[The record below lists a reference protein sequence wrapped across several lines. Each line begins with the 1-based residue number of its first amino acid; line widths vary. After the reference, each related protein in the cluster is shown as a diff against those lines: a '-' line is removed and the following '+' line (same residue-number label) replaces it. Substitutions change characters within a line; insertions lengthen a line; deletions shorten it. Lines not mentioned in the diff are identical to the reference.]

1 MRDSKNIEA
10 IAALNPNYMGF
21 IFYEKSPRFVEYTN
35 ALETI
40 KQLPEKIR
48 KTGVFVNAELDY
60 IIQKAKQ
67 YQLHTI
73 QLHGHESPAFC
84 DRVKEQGF
92 EVFKA
97 FQIDEDFDFKSL
109 TLYENSCDYFLFDTK
124 TKAYGGSGK
133 KFNWNLLQKCT
144 SSNPI
149 ILSGGIDIDDVDD
162 IKSISSVNIYATD
175 INSKFEIEP
184 GLKNVDKVKLFIEK
198 LNATL

>member
-1 MRDSKNIEA
+1 MRDSNNIEA

-21 IFYEKSPRFVEYTN
+21 IFYEKSPRFVDHSN

-40 KQLPEKIR
+40 KQLPDSIQ

-60 IIQKAKQ
+60 IIQKAAQ
-67 YQLHTI
+67 YQLNTI

-84 DRVKEQGF
+84 NKVKEQGF

-97 FQIDEDFDFKSL
+97 FQIDEDFDFESL
-109 TLYENSCDYFLFDTK
+109 KAYENSCNYFLFDTK

-133 KFNWNLLQKCT
+133 KFNWDLLQKCT
-144 SSNPI
+144 TTNPI
-149 ILSGGIDIDDVDD
+149 ILSGGIDLDNVDD
-162 IKSISSVNIYATD
+162 IKNISSVNIYATD

-184 GLKNVDKVKLFIEK
+184 GLKDVDKVKLFIEK
-198 LNATL
+198 LNA